1 MTVKQSKIIVRI
13 VALKDR
19 MIATNNPTREISCR
33 NEIIR
38 LYDRL
43 QWEKQKE
50 QDREIRQLSTPNQQE
65 RLESVYH

>member
-13 VALKDR
+13 VVLKER
-19 MIATNNPTREISCR
+19 MIATANRTREVSCR

-43 QWEKQKE
+43 QWEKHQE
-50 QDREIRQLSTPNQQE
+50 EAREIRALATPNQQE